1 MLCPA
6 DMYWF
11 AYAADPP
18 AERQRRGL
26 WAQQVDELASPE
38 QELDGAA
45 GAQKESPCSPL
56 GMSVRATPPL
66 VAPHRRPRP
75 ALGMLAGSW
84 LATARTVVSKHE
96 RGQCLCDR

>member
-1 MLCPA
+1 MYPPYRCVCIHLVVEVVVVRRRMVGDGPLLCP

-56 GMSVRATPPL
+56 GMSVRAARATPPS
-66 VAPHRRPRP
+66 PRP
-75 ALGMLAGSW
+75 WS
-84 LATARTVVSKHE
+84 SPH
-96 RGQCLCDR
+96 